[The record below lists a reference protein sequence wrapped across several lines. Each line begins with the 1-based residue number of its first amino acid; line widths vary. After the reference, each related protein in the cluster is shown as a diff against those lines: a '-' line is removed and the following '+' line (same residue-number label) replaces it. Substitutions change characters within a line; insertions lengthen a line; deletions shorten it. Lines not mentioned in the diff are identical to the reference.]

1 MKKKIVENNRKIV
14 QNLMYESIYM
24 QINKLQIDIGQRLKK
39 GKINELTVIIAIRK
53 EKTGSCIHYA
63 NKIMPVFG
71 TFTDLCKKYHYN
83 MVLK

>member
-1 MKKKIVENNRKIV
+1 MKVFICKSTNYRLILDK
-14 QNLMYESIYM
+14 
-24 QINKLQIDIGQRLKK
+24 GLKK